1 MMTGRTAA
9 LRAIV
14 MHGRFHPLTVGDEV
28 PEDNVDSRPGGAVR
42 RGLRSTVGR
51 ESTTFGFSILVTVNF
66 GLLNAMEGSPD
77 VPRVFLFAVGAV
89 LSFTTLEGLLSHGF
103 RKPMP
108 QHRTH
113 VQALGTSMNLL
124 SVVGGLG
131 AAWLLAGWMS
141 HAAVWVVAPFAAA
154 TVYLIFESLETAVGE
169 RLLRATEDPDADEVT
184 P

>member
-1 MMTGRTAA
+1 V
-9 LRAIV
+9 IF
-14 MHGRFHPLTVGDEV
+14 GRFSPRTVGGEV
-28 PEDNVDSRPGGAVR
+28 VQEDSGGRPGGAVR

-66 GLLNAMEGSPD
+66 GLLHTMEGSPD
-77 VPRVFLFAVGAV
+77 VARIFLFAVGAV

-113 VQALGTSMNLL
+113 VQALGTSMNVV
-124 SVVGGLG
+124 SVVAGLG
-131 AAWLLAGWMS
+131 AAWLLAEWMS
-141 HAAVWVVAPFAAA
+141 HAAVWAVAPFAAA
-154 TVYLIFESLETAVGE
+154 TVYLICESLETAIGE
-169 RLLRATEDPDADEVT
+169 RLLRATEDPNADEVS